1 MQHAS
6 TPKLYTSPANAQQY
20 LLPSLEVPSDHE
32 PVVADLH
39 LPSPTELREGIRWLK
54 VDKLQLEWHL
64 RPTQSVYP
72 GLRLALPTEDGMPS
86 FRCGTVVAM
95 LHDGASASFQVD
107 NTEKLETIAL
117 QPFVVSNAASLALQ
131 PARTRLMIC
140 FQGSLRDA
148 VVVNEPT
155 GLRCNCH
162 TLHILPDVL
171 GDEQLVE
178 YDLNEYNHVLQRFAS
193 VVEYNTAVDEHCRN
207 LLTSGEMVEDAIT
220 GNKLKIADQL
230 LYLTMET
237 GAEGADGSTIAGVQ
251 RADFAEVKE
260 IRALVKL
267 LLADSVSRDRG
278 MHEVQPVLLCA
289 GPGTGKTWTQQQLI
303 FLLASSV
310 HSQPKFIGSTAPRL
324 VPLLIYVQK
333 LARIFADSARQTG
346 IASFRENALL
356 DYIANECNTTQI
368 VAQVRR
374 TRSHPNCTCHVSKRY
389 TSAAPVC
396 ACTYAP

>member
-1 MQHAS
+1 
-6 TPKLYTSPANAQQY
+6 
-20 LLPSLEVPSDHE
+20 
-32 PVVADLH
+32 
-39 LPSPTELREGIRWLK
+39 
-54 VDKLQLEWHL
+54 
-64 RPTQSVYP
+64 
-72 GLRLALPTEDGMPS
+72 
-86 FRCGTVVAM
+86 
-95 LHDGASASFQVD
+95 
-107 NTEKLETIAL
+107 
-117 QPFVVSNAASLALQ
+117 
-131 PARTRLMIC
+131 
-140 FQGSLRDA
+140 
-148 VVVNEPT
+148 
-155 GLRCNCH
+155 
-162 TLHILPDVL
+162 
-171 GDEQLVE
+171 
-178 YDLNEYNHVLQRFAS
+178 VLQRFAS

-220 GNKLKIADQL
+220 GNKFKIADQL

-374 TRSHPNCTCHVSKRY
+374 TRPHPNCTRPHPNCTCHVSKRY